1 MNSKID
7 INNFGQGIVY
17 PEVPVSVRS
26 RLILFSMRIVV
37 RRLMMHMATSSPEKI
52 AGLQAKVSSMRTP
65 VVDNVSIQYQPI
77 NKINGHV
84 FGDLSNTDKPV
95 MLWLHG
101 GAFMLPAAPNMHVS
115 TAAIFCDGIDA
126 SGFMPDY
133 RLAPQN
139 PFPAGLDDC
148 EQAFL
153 GLLERGFKPSQIVL
167 MGDSA
172 GGNLIFGLMQ
182 RIRKAGIGMPA
193 CAIAIS
199 PVTEMARIH
208 GSPSL
213 YHFKDTDALLPLAAL
228 PAFAT
233 FYTDP
238 LNSTHPEVSPLYMD
252 CAGLPP
258 LFFIASKEEILMN
271 DTIMLA
277 ERCYEAGVHTTC
289 HIWPTLPHAFPIF
302 ERYFPEARK
311 SIKDMIAF
319 SKIQLKRARC

>member
-1 MNSKID
+1 MSLTKKET
-7 INNFGQGIVY
+7 NFGQGIIY
-17 PEVPVSVRS
+17 PEVAISLRS

-37 RRLMMHMATSSPEKI
+37 RRLMLYMAISSPEKI
-52 AGLQAKVSSMRTP
+52 AGLQAKVSGIRTP
-65 VVDNVSIQYQPI
+65 IIEGVDIRYDKVNEVP
-77 NKINGHV
+77 GHV
-84 FGDLSNTDKPV
+84 FGDIENYDQPL

-101 GAFMLPAAPNMHVS
+101 GAFMLPAAPNMHLS
-115 TAAIFCDGIDA
+115 TAAILCKGLDGA
-126 SGFMPDY
+126 GFMPDY
-133 RLAPQN
+133 RLSPQH

-148 EQAFL
+148 EQAYL
-153 GLLERGFKPSQIVL
+153 GLLNNGHKASKIILV
-167 MGDSA
+167 GDSA

-182 RIRKAGIGMPA
+182 RIRNAGLDMPA

-213 YHFKDTDALLPLAAL
+213 YHFKDNDALLPLAAM

-238 LNSTHPEVSPLYMD
+238 LNSANPEVSPLYMD

-258 LFFIASKEEILMN
+258 LFFLASQEEILMN

-289 HIWPTLPHAFPIF
+289 HIWPVLPHAFPIF

-319 SKIQLKRARC
+319 SKIHLKG